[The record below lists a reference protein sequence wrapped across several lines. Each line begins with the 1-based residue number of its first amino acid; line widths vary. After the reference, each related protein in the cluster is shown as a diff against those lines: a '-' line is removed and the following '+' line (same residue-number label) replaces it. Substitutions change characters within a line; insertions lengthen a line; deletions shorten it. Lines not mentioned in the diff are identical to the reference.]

1 MVGILDDRKGIQ
13 AVTLAG
19 SALHG
24 ELNACVLPPSRR
36 HNNGH
41 KKNIFSLLQG
51 NRKTLE
57 RKCEKQDNYH
67 EAIIVLIEVS
77 SISFHVTRLLPQVS
91 NYSGRALNLTT
102 ILTLTVNL
110 KYD

>member
-1 MVGILDDRKGIQ
+1 MDASGKVRYLMVGMLDDRKGIQ

-24 ELNACVLPPSRR
+24 ELNACVLPPSWR

-57 RKCEKQDNYH
+57 SKCEKTRQLSRSDNSIDRSVLN
-67 EAIIVLIEVS
+67 IIS
-77 SISFHVTRLLPQVS
+77 CHTSFATSIKLVW
-91 NYSGRALNLTT
+91 
-102 ILTLTVNL
+102 
-110 KYD
+110 